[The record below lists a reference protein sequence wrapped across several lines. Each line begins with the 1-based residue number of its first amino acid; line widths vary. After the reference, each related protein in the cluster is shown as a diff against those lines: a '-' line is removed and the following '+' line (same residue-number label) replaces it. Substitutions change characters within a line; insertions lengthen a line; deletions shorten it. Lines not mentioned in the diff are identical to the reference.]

1 MEGLCYCSQCMAAR
15 HAHGRDA
22 ADVGTMKDVWLRRAL
37 WGSCMEC
44 CQCDPDGA
52 SSTVRRIQMLIPGLE
67 RRAALSED
75 LLAALGLRKRVKH
88 NKRLLEIEFS
98 DMRGLRRM
106 PALLRGRVSRRK
118 LSLLGA
124 SDAVLHAVLHSL

>member
-1 MEGLCYCSQCMAAR
+1 
-15 HAHGRDA
+15 
-22 ADVGTMKDVWLRRAL
+22 MKDVWLRRAL

-44 CQCDPDGA
+44 CQCDPEGA
-52 SSTVRRIQMLIPGLE
+52 SSKVRRIQMLIPGLE

-75 LLAALGLRKRVKH
+75 LLAALGLRKRVKP

-98 DMRGLRRM
+98 DMGALRRM
-106 PALLRGRVSRRK
+106 PASLRARVSRRK

-124 SDAVLHAVLHSL
+124 CGIVLNAVVHSLW